1 MEIYKSLKIKNLL
14 NKRRAGTGKEVSK
27 SYLKVYFYSG
37 KCNLLGTEFCIYEK
51 VGAVCHGGKKMG
63 DVFPALSVGLGMQH

>member
-1 MEIYKSLKIKNLL
+1 
-14 NKRRAGTGKEVSK
+14 VSK

-51 VGAVCHGGKKMG
+51 VGAACHGGKKMG
-63 DVFPALSVGLGMQH
+63 DVFPALSVGVGMQH